1 MAQHLGAKSGS
12 GVYQAI
18 IALMPPHDTYI
29 EPFAGSG
36 AILARKAAAARS
48 IVLDK
53 DPATVDRLRSEGIE
67 AFCADALEYL
77 AALDVS
83 ELGRVV
89 LYADP
94 PYVLSTRTS
103 EKRYRHE
110 LTEADHARLAEV
122 LHRLAAAGVAV
133 IVSGYPSALYDA
145 LFPGWNTRQFQAMT
159 RGGVRTEKLWFNF
172 EPGAAHW
179 STFAGKN
186 RTDRQRIKR
195 KAARWAAKWAR
206 LPAAEAQAVLA
217 ALLEAAAPRAQSEP
231 AAVDSGVDGSDCAGS
246 CGLVGASVDDYAA
259 GGPGGVDGSVYARRP
274 APRPT
279 QSETS
284 TVDPILRL
292 DDVATEPETALT
304 LREAAGA
311 RGLQDPGGPPAVI

>member
-1 MAQHLGAKSGS
+1 MGHMGAKSGS

-36 AILARKAAAARS
+36 AIVARKAAARRS

-53 DPATVDRLRSEGIE
+53 DPAIVDRLRSEGIE

-77 AALDVS
+77 ARLDVA

-94 PYVLSTRTS
+94 PYVLATRTS
-103 EKRYRHE
+103 DNRYRHE
-110 LTEADHARLAEV
+110 LDDSGHRRLAEV

-133 IVSGYPSALYDA
+133 ILSGYPCALYDA
-145 LFPGWNTRQFQAMT
+145 ELFPGWNTRQFQAMT

-206 LPAAEAQAVLA
+206 LPPAEAQAVLA
-217 ALLEAAAPRAQSEP
+217 AILEAAAPRAQ
-231 AAVDSGVDGSDCAGS
+231 
-246 CGLVGASVDDYAA
+246 
-259 GGPGGVDGSVYARRP
+259 R
-274 APRPT
+274 
-279 QSETS
+279 
-284 TVDPILRL
+284 
-292 DDVATEPETALT
+292 
-304 LREAAGA
+304 
-311 RGLQDPGGPPAVI
+311 